1 MQTRVTG
8 LLKTEYPII
17 QGGMAWVADYHL
29 AAAVSNGGGLGM
41 IGAANAPAEWVA
53 EQIREVRKRTD
64 RPFGVNI
71 MLMSPHADEVAR
83 TVARERVPVVTTGA
97 GNPEQYMTLW
107 KEKDIRVIP
116 VIASV
121 AMAKRMEK
129 CGADAVV
136 AEGYESGGHVGESTT
151 MTLVPQVCDAVNIPV
166 IAAGGIADGR
176 GIAAALMLGAE
187 GVQMGTR
194 FVVTKECH
202 IHPAYKER
210 ILKAKD
216 IDTKVTGRS
225 TGHPVRALRND
236 MTKRYLELEQ
246 AGASMEEL
254 EYLTLGALRRAVTEG
269 DVLNGSVMAGQIAGM
284 IHEETD
290 CRTLIRQLIEDA
302 GMSIKKKKVAFLYP
316 GQGAQMPGM
325 GLDFY
330 EQNSAAAAVVDTAQ
344 SVLDFD
350 VKSLCFA
357 KNDLLNRTEY
367 TQPCLVTCCLAMTAA
382 ILETGIAPNMTA
394 GLSLGEYAAIATAGA
409 MDIKTALLLVRKR
422 GLLMQN
428 ATKDGFGGMAAVLG
442 LEPDVL
448 EALLK
453 NTDAVTVANYNCPGQ
468 QVITGETQAL
478 LEVIP
483 RLKENGAKV
492 IPLKVSGPFHSPF
505 MKPAGE
511 KLERE
516 LEQVR
521 LSELQIPY
529 VSNVSAQPITK
540 TEQIR
545 SLLSQGVYSPVKWE
559 QSMRTMLAEGVEY
572 FVEIGPGHTLSTLLK
587 KINAEAKICTVSTME
602 DLVRMQDF
610 LNETV

>member
-1 MQTRVTG
+1 
-8 LLKTEYPII
+8 
-17 QGGMAWVADYHL
+17 MA
-29 AAAVSNGGGLGM
+29 
-41 IGAANAPAEWVA
+41 
-53 EQIREVRKRTD
+53 
-64 RPFGVNI
+64 
-71 MLMSPHADEVAR
+71 
-83 TVARERVPVVTTGA
+83 
-97 GNPEQYMTLW
+97 
-107 KEKDIRVIP
+107 
-116 VIASV
+116 
-121 AMAKRMEK
+121 
-129 CGADAVV
+129 
-136 AEGYESGGHVGESTT
+136 
-151 MTLVPQVCDAVNIPV
+151 
-166 IAAGGIADGR
+166 
-176 GIAAALMLGAE
+176 
-187 GVQMGTR
+187 
-194 FVVTKECH
+194 
-202 IHPAYKER
+202 
-210 ILKAKD
+210 
-216 IDTKVTGRS
+216 
-225 TGHPVRALRND
+225 
-236 MTKRYLELEQ
+236 
-246 AGASMEEL
+246 
-254 EYLTLGALRRAVTEG
+254 
-269 DVLNGSVMAGQIAGM
+269 
-284 IHEETD
+284 
-290 CRTLIRQLIEDA
+290 
-302 GMSIKKKKVAFLYP
+302 IKKKKVAFLYP
-316 GQGAQMPGM
+316 GQGAQMPGV

-409 MDIKTALLLVRKR
+409 MDIKTALLLVRRR

-478 LEVIP
+478 LEMIP

-545 SLLSQGVYSPVKWE
+545 AAFPGGLFSCKVG
-559 QSMRTMLAEGVEY
+559 AEHEDDACRRCRVFCRDRSGTYPEHLVEKNKCRGKGLY
-572 FVEIGPGHTLSTLLK
+572 GFYHGGSCKNAGFSERNGIKGE
-587 KINAEAKICTVSTME
+587 KIEK
-602 DLVRMQDF
+602 
-610 LNETV
+610 

>member
-1 MQTRVTG
+1 
-8 LLKTEYPII
+8 
-17 QGGMAWVADYHL
+17 MA
-29 AAAVSNGGGLGM
+29 
-41 IGAANAPAEWVA
+41 
-53 EQIREVRKRTD
+53 
-64 RPFGVNI
+64 
-71 MLMSPHADEVAR
+71 
-83 TVARERVPVVTTGA
+83 
-97 GNPEQYMTLW
+97 
-107 KEKDIRVIP
+107 
-116 VIASV
+116 
-121 AMAKRMEK
+121 
-129 CGADAVV
+129 
-136 AEGYESGGHVGESTT
+136 
-151 MTLVPQVCDAVNIPV
+151 
-166 IAAGGIADGR
+166 
-176 GIAAALMLGAE
+176 
-187 GVQMGTR
+187 
-194 FVVTKECH
+194 
-202 IHPAYKER
+202 
-210 ILKAKD
+210 
-216 IDTKVTGRS
+216 
-225 TGHPVRALRND
+225 
-236 MTKRYLELEQ
+236 
-246 AGASMEEL
+246 
-254 EYLTLGALRRAVTEG
+254 
-269 DVLNGSVMAGQIAGM
+269 
-284 IHEETD
+284 
-290 CRTLIRQLIEDA
+290 
-302 GMSIKKKKVAFLYP
+302 IKKKKVAFLYP

-516 LEQVR
+516 LEQVKLRECIRRMRVQDNR
-521 LSELQIPY
+521 LI
-529 VSNVSAQPITK
+529 
-540 TEQIR
+540 
-545 SLLSQGVYSPVKWE
+545 
-559 QSMRTMLAEGVEY
+559 
-572 FVEIGPGHTLSTLLK
+572 
-587 KINAEAKICTVSTME
+587 
-602 DLVRMQDF
+602 
-610 LNETV
+610 

>member
-1 MQTRVTG
+1 
-8 LLKTEYPII
+8 
-17 QGGMAWVADYHL
+17 MA
-29 AAAVSNGGGLGM
+29 
-41 IGAANAPAEWVA
+41 
-53 EQIREVRKRTD
+53 
-64 RPFGVNI
+64 
-71 MLMSPHADEVAR
+71 
-83 TVARERVPVVTTGA
+83 
-97 GNPEQYMTLW
+97 
-107 KEKDIRVIP
+107 
-116 VIASV
+116 
-121 AMAKRMEK
+121 
-129 CGADAVV
+129 
-136 AEGYESGGHVGESTT
+136 
-151 MTLVPQVCDAVNIPV
+151 
-166 IAAGGIADGR
+166 
-176 GIAAALMLGAE
+176 
-187 GVQMGTR
+187 
-194 FVVTKECH
+194 
-202 IHPAYKER
+202 
-210 ILKAKD
+210 
-216 IDTKVTGRS
+216 
-225 TGHPVRALRND
+225 
-236 MTKRYLELEQ
+236 
-246 AGASMEEL
+246 
-254 EYLTLGALRRAVTEG
+254 
-269 DVLNGSVMAGQIAGM
+269 
-284 IHEETD
+284 
-290 CRTLIRQLIEDA
+290 
-302 GMSIKKKKVAFLYP
+302 IKKKKVAFLYP

-409 MDIKTALLLVRKR
+409 MDIKTALLLVRRR

-478 LEVIP
+478 LAMIP

-545 SLLSQGVYSPVKWE
+545 FPAFPGGLFSCKVG
-559 QSMRTMLAEGVEY
+559 AEHEDDACRRCRVFCRDRSGAYPEHLVEKNKCRGKDLY
-572 FVEIGPGHTLSTLLK
+572 GFYHGGSCKNAGFSERNGIKGE
-587 KINAEAKICTVSTME
+587 KIEK
-602 DLVRMQDF
+602 
-610 LNETV
+610 

>member
-1 MQTRVTG
+1 
-8 LLKTEYPII
+8 
-17 QGGMAWVADYHL
+17 MA
-29 AAAVSNGGGLGM
+29 
-41 IGAANAPAEWVA
+41 
-53 EQIREVRKRTD
+53 
-64 RPFGVNI
+64 
-71 MLMSPHADEVAR
+71 
-83 TVARERVPVVTTGA
+83 
-97 GNPEQYMTLW
+97 
-107 KEKDIRVIP
+107 
-116 VIASV
+116 
-121 AMAKRMEK
+121 
-129 CGADAVV
+129 
-136 AEGYESGGHVGESTT
+136 
-151 MTLVPQVCDAVNIPV
+151 
-166 IAAGGIADGR
+166 
-176 GIAAALMLGAE
+176 
-187 GVQMGTR
+187 
-194 FVVTKECH
+194 
-202 IHPAYKER
+202 
-210 ILKAKD
+210 
-216 IDTKVTGRS
+216 
-225 TGHPVRALRND
+225 
-236 MTKRYLELEQ
+236 
-246 AGASMEEL
+246 
-254 EYLTLGALRRAVTEG
+254 
-269 DVLNGSVMAGQIAGM
+269 
-284 IHEETD
+284 
-290 CRTLIRQLIEDA
+290 
-302 GMSIKKKKVAFLYP
+302 IKKKKVAFLYP

-428 ATKDGFGGMAAVLG
+428 ATKDGFGKMAAVLG

-478 LEVIP
+478 LEMIP
-483 RLKENGAKV
+483 R
-492 IPLKVSGPFHSPF
+492 LKVSGPFHSPF

-516 LEQVR
+516 LEQVK

>member
-1 MQTRVTG
+1 
-8 LLKTEYPII
+8 
-17 QGGMAWVADYHL
+17 MA
-29 AAAVSNGGGLGM
+29 
-41 IGAANAPAEWVA
+41 
-53 EQIREVRKRTD
+53 
-64 RPFGVNI
+64 
-71 MLMSPHADEVAR
+71 
-83 TVARERVPVVTTGA
+83 
-97 GNPEQYMTLW
+97 
-107 KEKDIRVIP
+107 
-116 VIASV
+116 
-121 AMAKRMEK
+121 
-129 CGADAVV
+129 
-136 AEGYESGGHVGESTT
+136 
-151 MTLVPQVCDAVNIPV
+151 
-166 IAAGGIADGR
+166 
-176 GIAAALMLGAE
+176 
-187 GVQMGTR
+187 
-194 FVVTKECH
+194 
-202 IHPAYKER
+202 
-210 ILKAKD
+210 
-216 IDTKVTGRS
+216 
-225 TGHPVRALRND
+225 
-236 MTKRYLELEQ
+236 
-246 AGASMEEL
+246 
-254 EYLTLGALRRAVTEG
+254 
-269 DVLNGSVMAGQIAGM
+269 
-284 IHEETD
+284 
-290 CRTLIRQLIEDA
+290 
-302 GMSIKKKKVAFLYP
+302 IKKKKVAFLYP

-422 GLLMQN
+422 GLLTQN

-511 KLERE
+511 KL
-516 LEQVR
+516 
-521 LSELQIPY
+521 IPY

>member
-1 MQTRVTG
+1 
-8 LLKTEYPII
+8 
-17 QGGMAWVADYHL
+17 MA
-29 AAAVSNGGGLGM
+29 
-41 IGAANAPAEWVA
+41 
-53 EQIREVRKRTD
+53 
-64 RPFGVNI
+64 
-71 MLMSPHADEVAR
+71 
-83 TVARERVPVVTTGA
+83 
-97 GNPEQYMTLW
+97 
-107 KEKDIRVIP
+107 
-116 VIASV
+116 
-121 AMAKRMEK
+121 
-129 CGADAVV
+129 
-136 AEGYESGGHVGESTT
+136 
-151 MTLVPQVCDAVNIPV
+151 
-166 IAAGGIADGR
+166 
-176 GIAAALMLGAE
+176 
-187 GVQMGTR
+187 
-194 FVVTKECH
+194 
-202 IHPAYKER
+202 
-210 ILKAKD
+210 
-216 IDTKVTGRS
+216 
-225 TGHPVRALRND
+225 
-236 MTKRYLELEQ
+236 
-246 AGASMEEL
+246 
-254 EYLTLGALRRAVTEG
+254 
-269 DVLNGSVMAGQIAGM
+269 
-284 IHEETD
+284 
-290 CRTLIRQLIEDA
+290 
-302 GMSIKKKKVAFLYP
+302 IKKKKVAFLYP

-428 ATKDGFGGMAAVLG
+428 V
-442 LEPDVL
+442 
-448 EALLK
+448 K

-478 LEVIP
+478 LEMIP

-516 LEQVR
+516 LEQVK

-602 DLVRMQDF
+602 DLARMQDF

>member
-1 MQTRVTG
+1 
-8 LLKTEYPII
+8 
-17 QGGMAWVADYHL
+17 MA
-29 AAAVSNGGGLGM
+29 
-41 IGAANAPAEWVA
+41 
-53 EQIREVRKRTD
+53 
-64 RPFGVNI
+64 
-71 MLMSPHADEVAR
+71 
-83 TVARERVPVVTTGA
+83 
-97 GNPEQYMTLW
+97 
-107 KEKDIRVIP
+107 
-116 VIASV
+116 
-121 AMAKRMEK
+121 
-129 CGADAVV
+129 
-136 AEGYESGGHVGESTT
+136 
-151 MTLVPQVCDAVNIPV
+151 
-166 IAAGGIADGR
+166 
-176 GIAAALMLGAE
+176 
-187 GVQMGTR
+187 
-194 FVVTKECH
+194 
-202 IHPAYKER
+202 
-210 ILKAKD
+210 
-216 IDTKVTGRS
+216 
-225 TGHPVRALRND
+225 
-236 MTKRYLELEQ
+236 
-246 AGASMEEL
+246 
-254 EYLTLGALRRAVTEG
+254 
-269 DVLNGSVMAGQIAGM
+269 
-284 IHEETD
+284 
-290 CRTLIRQLIEDA
+290 
-302 GMSIKKKKVAFLYP
+302 IKKKKVAFLYP

-442 LEPDVL
+442 LE
-448 EALLK
+448 
-453 NTDAVTVANYNCPGQ
+453 
-468 QVITGETQAL
+468 QV
-478 LEVIP
+478 
-483 RLKENGAKV
+483 K
-492 IPLKVSGPFHSPF
+492 
-505 MKPAGE
+505 
-511 KLERE
+511 
-516 LEQVR
+516 